1 MVSPQPSVVMNRQTA
16 GTPWD
21 YAAPSARGADIVVW
35 SARSGYVPSARL
47 LPPAVP
53 ALHVERPRLETRL
66 DESSR
71 LPLTALIAGTGFG
84 KSTTLAAWARERRL
98 CWYTCSDEDARLLTL
113 LRGLTAALRTRI
125 TGLPP
130 ELASAVRG
138 SAGPDTDDADR
149 AAALAALLAEAIDA
163 AGGDDL
169 HLVIDDAERLP
180 ADSGG
185 ARLLGALVR
194 QSPARLRLLVATRDH
209 LPITLRHHSDIEVI
223 ASRELSFMPTE
234 SAQLLASAGI
244 TDPSMIDAVHRATAG
259 WPAAVRLAAEA
270 LRDRSGDA
278 AEQTLGRLNQPG
290 GLVYTLLVEE
300 VLDRIAPLQRRLV
313 SRMAVVPRVT
323 ARLCGELGV
332 AEPEATLLELERRG
346 LVLDH
351 RDADGWHSLPP
362 MVRAVV
368 LRAEPLAADDHA
380 EVARTTVHWL
390 REAGRYEDALQVLR
404 AAELHD
410 DLTGFLEAHGLQL
423 VATGACQAVVE
434 AVESLAASTTSA
446 DLSLVEGHAR
456 QVLGD
461 WEGALDAFGRA
472 TDAEAPLPPGI
483 AWRMGLI
490 HHFRGDLQL
499 AIATYDR
506 GLGNASQSENA
517 VERAHLLAWSATAR
531 WLLGDVEG
539 CRTRVTEAAAL
550 ARGSGDA
557 GALAITHTTQAMVAA
572 TDGDRR
578 ANDTHYMK
586 ALVAAE
592 EAGDVL
598 QLLRIRCNRGSRHL
612 EEGAY
617 HEAIEELEL
626 ALRLA
631 EASGYAA
638 LHALSLCNRA
648 EAHRRLGRLEE
659 AAADYETAR
668 ALYQRIESR
677 LVGYALS
684 GLGDVHRI
692 RGDLTLARAAY
703 EEAVEVLDAAGD
715 AQGLG
720 PALAGLARV
729 VAATDL
735 RSAASIASR
744 AIAASGGLG
753 EVEARLAAGFV
764 TLATGDRTGA
774 AEQARSA
781 SDAARRRRD
790 RAGLAESLELGAL
803 TEPDRAR
810 AISALEEAIAIWEG
824 LDEPIGAAR
833 AALAAARMA
842 PSAAGRTEA
851 ALAVRRLRDLGITRR
866 AADAA
871 GTLREIT
878 IRQPGTVEIQA
889 LGSFAVRRDGIAV
902 SHSVWQ
908 SRKARDLLKVL
919 IARRGRPTARE
930 QLIALLWPDE
940 DPERTASR
948 LSGVLSIA
956 RAVFDPDK
964 SHPPDTYIIAD
975 RDTVSLNLERVAIDV
990 EGFLA
995 TAAHGLALRERDPV
1009 RARLV
1014 LEDAEASYTGDVLE
1028 EDPYED
1034 WTVPLREEARAT
1046 YIAVARAVAEDA
1058 ADRGDADRVVRC
1070 LLRILE
1076 RDPFDE
1082 RAHHDLIRALTA
1094 DGRHGEA
1101 QRRYRAYVA
1110 RMGELGV
1117 PGEPFA
1123 TIIG

>member
-1 MVSPQPSVVMNRQTA
+1 
-16 GTPWD
+16 
-21 YAAPSARGADIVVW
+21 VW
-35 SARSGYVPSARL
+35 SARSGYVASARL

-53 ALHVERPRLETRL
+53 ALHVERPRLEARL
-66 DESSR
+66 DEASR

-84 KSTTLAAWARERRL
+84 KSTALAAWALDRRL

-149 AAALAALLAEAIDA
+149 AAALAALLAEAIDT

-185 ARLLGALVR
+185 ARLLGGLVR
-194 QSPARLRLLVATRDH
+194 QAPARLRLLVATRDQ
-209 LPITLRHHSDIEVI
+209 LPIKLRHRGDIEVI
-223 ASRELSFMPTE
+223 ASRELSFTPSE
-234 SAQLLASAGI
+234 SSQLLASVGI
-244 TDPSMIDAVHRATAG
+244 TEPSMVDAVHRATAG

-270 LRDRSGDA
+270 LRDRSGDD
-278 AEQTLGRLNQPG
+278 AEQTLARLNQPG
-290 GLVYTLLVEE
+290 GRVYTLLVEE
-300 VLDRIAPLQRRLV
+300 VLDRLTQPQRHLV
-313 SRMAVVPRVT
+313 SRIAVLPRVT
-323 ARLCGELGV
+323 ARLCAEFGTP
-332 AEPEATLLELERRG
+332 EPEHMLLELERRG

-351 RDADGWHSLPP
+351 QDADGWHSLPP
-362 MVRAVV
+362 MVRTVV
-368 LRAEPLAADDHA
+368 LRAAPLPTEAHT
-380 EVARTTVHWL
+380 EVARNTVRWL
-390 REAGRYEDALQVLR
+390 CDTGRLEDALQVLR
-404 AAELHD
+404 TADLED
-410 DLTGFLEAHGLQL
+410 DLTRFLEHHGLQL
-423 VATGACQAVVE
+423 VATGACQAVVD
-434 AVESLAASTTSA
+434 AVVSLAAPAASTA
-446 DLSLVEGHAR
+446 LLLVEGHAR

-461 WEGALDAFGRA
+461 WEGALEAFGRA
-472 TDAEAPLPPGI
+472 TDLDAPLPAGI

-490 HHFRGDLQL
+490 YHFRGDLQV

-506 GLGNASQSENA
+506 GLGDEHPGDDP

-550 ARGSGDA
+550 ARATGDA

-572 TDGDRR
+572 VDGDRR

-617 HEAIEELEL
+617 HEAMEELEL

-659 AAADYETAR
+659 AAADYETAHT
-668 ALYQRIESR
+668 LYQRIESR

-703 EEAVEVLDAAGD
+703 EEAVEVLEAAGD

-729 VAATDL
+729 VAASDL
-735 RSAASIASR
+735 EAAASIATR
-744 AIAASGGLG
+744 AIAAGGGLG
-753 EVEARLAAGFV
+753 EVEARLAAGFIA
-764 TLATGDRTGA
+764 LAAGDRGAA
-774 AEQARSA
+774 AEQARLA
-781 SDAARRRRD
+781 SDIARRRRD

-810 AISALEEAIAIWEG
+810 AIGALEEAIAIWEV
-824 LDEPIGAAR
+824 LHEPIGAAR

-842 PSAAGRTEA
+842 PAAAGRTEA
-851 ALAVRRLRDLGITRR
+851 ALAARNLRDLGVTRR
-866 AADAA
+866 AADGA

-878 IRQPGTVEIQA
+878 IRQAGTVEIQA
-889 LGSFAVRRDGIAV
+889 LGGFAVRRDGIAV
-902 SHSVWQ
+902 PHSAWQ

-919 IARRGRPTARE
+919 ISRRGRPTARE

-940 DPERTASR
+940 DPDRAAGR
-948 LSGVLSIA
+948 LSGVLSVA

-964 SHPPDTYIIAD
+964 CHPQDTFIVAD
-975 RDTVSLNLERVAIDV
+975 RDTVGLDLEHVAIDV
-990 EGFLA
+990 EAFLS
-995 TAAHGLALRERDPV
+995 TAAHGLAWRERDPE
-1009 RARLV
+1009 RALV
-1014 LEDAEASYTGDVLE
+1014 LLEDAEASYTGDVLE

-1034 WTVPLREEARAT
+1034 WSVPLREEARAT
-1046 YIAVARAVAEDA
+1046 YIAVTRAVAEDA
-1058 ADRGDADRVVRC
+1058 ARRGDADRTVRY

-1094 DGRHGEA
+1094 DGRHGESR
-1101 QRRYRAYVA
+1101 RRYRAYVA
-1110 RMGELGV
+1110 RMSELGV

-1123 TIIG
+1123 AIVD

>member
-1 MVSPQPSVVMNRQTA
+1 M
-16 GTPWD
+16 
-21 YAAPSARGADIVVW
+21 W
-35 SARSGYVPSARL
+35 SARTGYVPSARL

-53 ALHVERPRLETRL
+53 TLHVDRPRLQTRL
-66 DESSR
+66 DEASR

-84 KSTTLAAWARERRL
+84 KSTTLAAWALDRRL
-98 CWYTCSDEDARLLTL
+98 CWYACSDEDAGLLTL

-138 SAGPDTDDADR
+138 FAGPDTDDADR
-149 AAALAALLAEAIDA
+149 AAALAALLAEAIEG

-185 ARLLGALVR
+185 ARLLGGLVG
-194 QSPARLRLLVATRDH
+194 QAPARLRLLVATRDQ
-209 LPITLRHHSDIEVI
+209 LPIQLRHRRDVEVI
-223 ASRELSFMPTE
+223 ASRELSFTPTE
-234 SAQLLASAGI
+234 SAQLLAGAGI
-244 TDPSMIDAVHRATAG
+244 TEPAMIDAVHRTTAG

-270 LRDRSGDA
+270 LRDRSGDD
-278 AEQTLGRLNQPG
+278 AEQTLRRLNQPG
-290 GLVYTLLVEE
+290 GRVYTLLVDE
-300 VLDRIAPLQRRLV
+300 VLDRITPPQRRLV
-313 SRMAVVPRVT
+313 SRMAVLPRVT
-323 ARLCGELGV
+323 AGLCLELGIP
-332 AEPEATLLELERRG
+332 EPERTLLELERRG

-351 RDADGWHSLPP
+351 QDADGWHSLPP
-362 MVRAVV
+362 MVRTAM
-368 LRAEPLAADDHA
+368 LRAEPLPAEDHA
-380 EVARTTVHWL
+380 EVARTAVRWL
-390 REAGRYEDALQVLR
+390 CDSGRLESALQVLR
-404 AAELHD
+404 TAELHD
-410 DLTGFLEAHGLQL
+410 DLTRFLEDRGLQL
-423 VATGACQAVVE
+423 VAIGACQAVVD
-434 AVESLAASTTSA
+434 AVTSLPTSDPTTA
-446 DLSLVEGHAR
+446 LSLVEGHAR

-461 WEGALDAFGRA
+461 WEGALDAFGRTTGA
-472 TDAEAPLPPGI
+472 DAPLPPAV

-490 HHFRGDLQL
+490 HHFRGELEL

-506 GLGNASQSENA
+506 GLGDGVDQVDDP

-539 CRTRVTEAAAL
+539 CRTRVTEAAGL
-550 ARGSGDA
+550 ARATGDA

-578 ANDTHYMK
+578 ANDTHYLK

-617 HEAIEELEL
+617 HEAIAELEL

-648 EAHRRLGRLEE
+648 EALCRLGRTEE

-668 ALYQRIESR
+668 ELYQRIESR

-684 GLGDVHRI
+684 GLGDVHRT
-692 RGDLTLARAAY
+692 RGDLTLARASY
-703 EEAVEVLDAAGD
+703 EEAVEVLEAAGD

-735 RSAASIASR
+735 EEAASIAAR

-753 EVEARLAAGFV
+753 EVEARLAAAFV
-764 TLATGDRTGA
+764 ALAAGDHAAA
-774 AEQARSA
+774 AEHGRIA

-790 RAGLAESLELGAL
+790 RAGLAESLELGAHL
-803 TEPDRAR
+803 ELDRGR
-810 AISALEEAIAIWEG
+810 AIGALEEALAIWRV
-824 LDEPIGAAR
+824 LDEPVGAAR
-833 AALAAARMA
+833 AALAAARLA
-842 PSAAGRTEA
+842 PAGPHRAEA
-851 ALAVRRLRDLGITRR
+851 ALAARTLRDLGVTRR

-871 GTLREIT
+871 GTLREIAVRQAGT
-878 IRQPGTVEIQA
+878 IEIQA
-889 LGSFAVRRDGIAV
+889 LGGFAVRRDGIAV
-902 SHSVWQ
+902 PHSAWQ
-908 SRKARDLLKVL
+908 SRKARELLKML
-919 IARRGRPTARE
+919 IARRGRPAARE

-940 DPERTASR
+940 EPDRAASR
-948 LSGVLSIA
+948 LSGVLSVA

-964 SHPPDTYIIAD
+964 THPADTFIVAD
-975 RDTVSLNLERVAIDV
+975 RDTVGLDLQRVVIDV
-990 EGFLA
+990 ENFLTTA
-995 TAAHGLALRERDPV
+995 THGLALREREPE
-1009 RARLV
+1009 RARVL

-1028 EDPYED
+1028 EDLYED
-1034 WTVPLREEARAT
+1034 WAVPLREEARAT
-1046 YIAVARAVAEDA
+1046 YIAVTRAVADDA
-1058 ADRGDADRVVRC
+1058 AQRGDTDRTVRC

-1076 RDPFDE
+1076 RDAFDE
-1082 RAHHDLIRALTA
+1082 RAHHDLIRALTT

-1101 QRRYRAYVA
+1101 RRRYRAYEA
-1110 RMGELGV
+1110 RMSELGV
-1117 PGEPFA
+1117 SSEPFA
-1123 TIIG
+1123 GIVR